1 MAKKDNKNKMIIAI
15 SVSSV
20 VCLGLIIGSFFLG
33 YNIGSNQKPEEAGY
47 VNGADSYPQWTLSG
61 AYRRSFYNNY
71 NKSVESYVVLKEN
84 GSCKYISML
93 ASEYATT
100 ADLTTMDE
108 NCSYTYDESSKIG
121 EITIKSSSYLIDE
134 NGDKK
139 YGEPTKL
146 KFNYDSGSFMLGG
159 ATYYRVQ

>member
-1 MAKKDNKNKMIIAI
+1 MSKKTIIAI
-15 SVSSV
+15 STSAF
-20 VCLGLIIGSFFLG
+20 VCIGLVIGSFFLG
-33 YNIGSNQKPEEAGY
+33 YSVGSNNNKPKEEDY
-47 VNGADSYPQWTLSG
+47 VNGPDSYPEWTLEG

-71 NKSVESYVVLKEN
+71 NKSVESYVVLQKG

-100 ADLTTMDE
+100 VDLTTMDE
-108 NCSYTYDESSKIG
+108 NCSYIYDEGTKIG
-121 EITIKSSSYLIDE
+121 EITIKNNSYYVGED
-134 NGDKK
+134 GVKH